1 MGATKGRTARETGF
15 RWAVLA
21 MMFIAIYSF
30 VYCYDNPNAMQN
42 ELIREYGLTQVQYN
56 MLYSIYGYVNMIAPL
71 IAGMLIDC
79 IGIYSST
86 LGFYILIVIGQ
97 TLWVLG
103 TMNEGSYPLM
113 VVGRAIF
120 GVGAEQYHTSRK
132 WLCYEYFTSAE
143 YMLASGLTL
152 SASRFGSATQS
163 YATTVVYNKHGIT
176 AALAIGWGLV
186 VFSLILTIVFTIY
199 QKYYYK
205 KQETDNAPQKQ
216 PMKTIKGEENA
227 MDASGSPSPN
237 DDDWDRHK
245 EQDWKKFQLT
255 FLCKKSEFDIRF
267 WLFGLMLICF
277 YSTYLAYSNVGSAF
291 IQARYQK
298 AYEDANFMSP
308 IMFWIAAIFTPIQG
322 FLCDY
327 YGKRMPFM
335 VLASVLLLL
344 GHIFLGFIGN
354 AERSDAFLIIGLL
367 CLGFGYSVGAGSC
380 WPCCGIIVKQ
390 KYLATSLGFW
400 ACVDNGF
407 QACMFLS
414 VAGLT
419 ETYSKEEYAKESPN
433 PARIHEYDD
442 ARWLWIALA
451 IATMISSLL
460 LWFFDRR
467 NADNILMI
475 PEEKWAIKRGVH
487 ETKAQRIPKDD
498 MTDEEDDPNDM
509 LQETR

>member
-103 TMNEGSYPLM
+103 TMKGGSYGLM
-113 VVGRAIF
+113 VTGRAIF
-120 GVGAEQYHTSRK
+120 GIGAEQYHTSRK

-163 YATTVVYNKHGIT
+163 YATTIIYNKHGIT
-176 AALAIGWGLV
+176 AALAIGWALV
-186 VFSLILTIVFTIY
+186 VFSLILTIAFTIY

-205 KQETDNAPQKQ
+205 NQETDPKEPINTSA
-216 PMKTIKGEENA
+216 G
-227 MDASGSPSPN
+227 GSPSPN
-237 DDDWDRHK
+237 EDDWDRHK
-245 EQDWKKFQLT
+245 EQDWKKFQLD

-291 IQARYQK
+291 IQSRYQK
-298 AYEDANFMSP
+298 PYEDANFMAP
-308 IMFWIAAIFTPIQG
+308 IMFWIAAIFTPIQ
-322 FLCDY
+322 
-327 YGKRMPFM
+327 
-335 VLASVLLLL
+335 ASLLLL
-344 GHIFLGFIGN
+344 FGHIFLGFIGN
-354 AERSDAFLIIGLL
+354 AERSDAFMIIGLL

-400 ACVDNGF
+400 ACVDN
-407 QACMFLS
+407 
-414 VAGLT
+414 
-419 ETYSKEEYAKESPN
+419 
-433 PARIHEYDD
+433 
-442 ARWLWIALA
+442 
-451 IATMISSLL
+451 
-460 LWFFDRR
+460 
-467 NADNILMI
+467 
-475 PEEKWAIKRGVH
+475 
-487 ETKAQRIPKDD
+487 
-498 MTDEEDDPNDM
+498 
-509 LQETR
+509 